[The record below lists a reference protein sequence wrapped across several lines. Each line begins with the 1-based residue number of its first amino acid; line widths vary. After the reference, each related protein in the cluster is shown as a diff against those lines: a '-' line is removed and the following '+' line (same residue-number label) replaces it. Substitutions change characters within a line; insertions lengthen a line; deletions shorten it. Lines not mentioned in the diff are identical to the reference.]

1 MMDASGSPT
10 GNLIE
15 LISGWDSKQG
25 ANPLG
30 APVGVAIA
38 DDGSIF
44 VTEDRNGTLLRLI
57 KQ

>member
-1 MMDASGSPT
+1 MMDAGGTPT

-15 LISGWDSKQG
+15 LISGWDSRPG

-30 APVGVAIA
+30 APVGVTIA

-44 VTEDRNGTLLRLI
+44 ITEDRNGTLLRLI